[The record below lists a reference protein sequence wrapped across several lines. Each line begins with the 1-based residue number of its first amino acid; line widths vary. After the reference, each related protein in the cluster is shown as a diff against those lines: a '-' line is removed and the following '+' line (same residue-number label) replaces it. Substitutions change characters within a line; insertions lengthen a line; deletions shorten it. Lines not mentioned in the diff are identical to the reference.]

1 MQEQNLINQFAS
13 AIIDGALARGYSLEE
28 IEHAVSCEIS
38 LQQVLERMPD
48 IWPLMGPRQLR
59 KTGSASVATLK
70 TRNFTRLYLNIKSL
84 MQDEFFGLTP
94 TPCRPGTLIVMLELV
109 LKSGTLRQAL
119 EHGFRFYSVVTDAIT
134 FELHEYDDV
143 SSIVLNRA
151 APELD
156 PVNFLSYWWILVLMR
171 LSSWL
176 IGESIPVISAEFD
189 HPRQAPASEYERLF
203 GPGCQF
209 QGEQTKVTFASGFLD
224 RTLIRDSA
232 DLQQLVE
239 SFDKH
244 LDLGTTDPDAGSAL
258 QERVKAQIWRHFS
271 RSHEFLSM
279 SQIAADQGVSSQ
291 TLRRRLER
299 ENTSYRCIK
308 ETIRREVVMKWLGNP
323 DIPFS
328 EIAAR
333 CGFAKANGLSRAVK
347 AWTGMSPTEYRARA
361 QPA

>member
-1 MQEQNLINQFAS
+1 MQEKYLINQFAS
-13 AIIDGALARGYSLEE
+13 AIIDGAMANGYSLEE
-28 IEHAVSCEIS
+28 IEDAVSREIS
-38 LQQVLERMPD
+38 LQQVVKHMLDLSPVSR
-48 IWPLMGPRQLR
+48 PLQLR
-59 KTGSASVATLK
+59 KPGSASVATLK

-119 EHGFRFYSVVTDAIT
+119 EHGFRYYQVVTDSIT
-134 FELHEYDDV
+134 FELNEGQEV
-143 SSIVLNRA
+143 SSIAITRA
-151 APELD
+151 SPERD
-156 PVNFLSYWWILVLMR
+156 PLNFLSYWWILVLIR
-171 LSSWL
+171 LSGWL
-176 IGESIPVISAEFD
+176 IGESIPLRSAEFD
-189 HPRQAPASEYERLF
+189 HPRQAPHSEYDRLF
-203 GPGCQF
+203 GPGCRF
-209 QGEQTKVTFASGFLD
+209 QSEQTKVTFATGFLD
-224 RTLIRDSA
+224 QTLIRDTV
-232 DLQQLVE
+232 DLQQLIE

-244 LDLGTTDPDAGSAL
+244 LDLGTGGPGASSAL
-258 QERVKAQIWRHFS
+258 QERIKAHIWRHFS

-279 SQIAADQGVSSQ
+279 SQIAADQGISSQ

-308 ETIRREVVMKWLGNP
+308 EAIRREVVMKWLGNP

-361 QPA
+361 QTA